1 MKNFKLYMPTKIVF
15 GPGEISRLGEETA
28 KIGRKAIVVTGKRS
42 TKESGVLDKAVE
54 LLSKAGVSSVVFD
67 RVEPNPRSTTVDEG
81 GALAQKEGCDV
92 VIGLGGGSPM
102 DAAKGIAVAAHD
114 PGNIWDYV
122 VHGDPSSLKRPSR
135 ALPTVMVPT
144 LAATGSE
151 FNAGSVITNW
161 ETHEKGLL
169 IAPPVLYPKVSII
182 DPELTLTVNKDYT
195 IDGAIDIIL
204 HVMESYFNNTEG
216 TPLQDRISEGII
228 LTVMEYFPRLL
239 ADLRDLEARSELSW
253 SSALALCGVPSVGR
267 EFLGSPVHAMEHAL
281 SGHYDISH
289 GRGLAVIVP
298 HWMQYSYKSGPERF
312 ARFAERVMGLS
323 PEPGESAE
331 KLAARGIAAWTSW
344 MKEHEAYFTLRDLGI
359 DDSRF
364 EKMAADT
371 ARIYGDGKT
380 ILGIRPLGIADMVEI
395 YKMCLG

>member
-1 MKNFKLYMPTKIVF
+1 MKKFELSMPTRIVF
-15 GPGEISRLGEETA
+15 GAGELSRLGDEVA
-28 KIGRKAIVVTGKRS
+28 KIGRKAIIVTGKRS
-42 TKESGVLDKAVE
+42 TKESGVLDRAVE
-54 LLSKAGVSSVVFD
+54 LLEKSGVAAVVFN
-67 RVEPNPRSTTVDEG
+67 RVEPNPRSTTVNDG
-81 GALAQKEGCDV
+81 GALAQKEECDV

-102 DAAKGIAVAAHD
+102 DAAKGVAVAAYD

-122 VHGDPSSLKRPSR
+122 RHGDLETFKVPKK
-135 ALPTVMVPT
+135 ALPVVMVPT

-169 IAPPVLYPKVSII
+169 IAPPLLFPKVSII

-204 HVMESYFNNTEG
+204 HVMESYFNDSES

-239 ADLRDLEARSELSW
+239 ADLRDLEARAELSW
-253 SSALALCGVPSVGR
+253 SSAMALCGIPSVGR
-267 EFLGSPVHAMEHAL
+267 EPLGYPVHAMEHAL

-289 GRGLAVIVP
+289 GRGLAILVP
-298 HWMQYSYKSGPERF
+298 HWMEYSYRSGPEPF

-323 PEPGESAE
+323 SEPDESAE
-331 KLAARGIAAWTSW
+331 HLAARGIAAWTSW
-344 MKEHEAYFTLRDLGI
+344 MKEHEAYYTLGEVGI

-364 EKMAADT
+364 EKMAGDT

-380 ILGIRPLGIADMVEI
+380 IGGIRPLNISDMVEI